1 MCRLGSL
8 RRSIQMALTLIVIVS
23 GVLWVRPAPA
33 QNTAG
38 QSAFT
43 AQQYLLGPGD
53 QLRVIVFGQQ
63 DLSGDFEI
71 DGTGLLSLPLIGKIR
86 VGGNTL
92 AEAESTIIEELKPDY
107 LKDPHVSLQV
117 LNYRPF
123 YIIGEVRA
131 PGSYP
136 YVNGMT
142 VLEAVAIA
150 GGFTYRAK
158 ESRMKIIRATDST
171 RQKNT
176 VSPGTVVFPGDVIEI
191 PERFF

>member
-1 MCRLGSL
+1 
-8 RRSIQMALTLIVIVS
+8 MALTLIVIVS

-38 QSAFT
+38 QSAST

-92 AEAESTIIEELKPDY
+92 AEAESTIIKELKPDY

-123 YIIGEVRA
+123 YIIGEVQA

>member
-53 QLRVIVFGQQ
+53 QLRVIVFGQE

-92 AEAESTIIEELKPDY
+92 AEAESTIIKELKPDY

-123 YIIGEVRA
+123 YIIGEVQA

-142 VLEAVAIA
+142 ILEAVAIA

>member
-1 MCRLGSL
+1 
-8 RRSIQMALTLIVIVS
+8 MALTLIVIVS
-23 GVLWVRPAPA
+23 GALWFRPALA
-33 QNTAG
+33 QNTTC

-43 AQQYLLGPGD
+43 TQHYLLGPGD
-53 QLRVIVFGQQ
+53 QLRVIVFGSE
-63 DLSGDFEI
+63 DLSGEFEI
-71 DGTGLLSLPLIGKIR
+71 DGTGLVSLPLIGKIR
-86 VGGNTL
+86 AGGKTL
-92 AEAESTIIEELKPDY
+92 AETESAIIEALKPDY

-158 ESRMKIIRATDST
+158 ESRMKIIRATDAT

-176 VSPGTVVFPGDVIEI
+176 VSPRTVVFPGDVIEV

>member
-1 MCRLGSL
+1 MNLSVVDADFFRQRRGREIFLFPAGFDQRAGGLCVFTSAGLGNQT
-8 RRSIQMALTLIVIVS
+8 RR
-23 GVLWVRPAPA
+23 
-33 QNTAG
+33 
-38 QSAFT
+38 
-43 AQQYLLGPGD
+43 
-53 QLRVIVFGQQ
+53 
-63 DLSGDFEI
+63 GDFEI

-92 AEAESTIIEELKPDY
+92 AEAESMIIEELKPDY

-123 YIIGEVRA
+123 YIIGEVQA